1 MIEISATHKCTISL
15 GHTGENAAVRVAFS
29 LLPFQQA
36 FPGGRP
42 ALLVRRPKEE
52 TAYPV
57 PLDVDGASAYWTV
70 SAADTEATGF
80 GQAELQWYLGQTL
93 AKSDKFQFFVAQ
105 ALTAGAEPPDEPTKR
120 WFDAIERS
128 IGNLDDLTTT
138 AKDSL
143 VAAINEAARTG
154 GGAAG
159 VELRVSGGYIQYSTD
174 GAKTWSNLITVE
186 DLKGDVGEKGDP
198 GENGVSPTVTTSKSG
213 KVTTVTVTD
222 ADGEHSFEVL
232 DGADGSA
239 LPTVTDSDNGKFLR
253 VASGVWAAVS
263 AEQNTADAL
272 IVQSTPEWEVGGIN
286 SSTGADQTRSDRL
299 RCGYIALRNLMG
311 ISFDTIELFVLVYKD
326 TEILGNVYGAFV
338 DAVDADY
345 IRIQYPAATQIRL
358 VAKNAVGTD
367 ILPED
372 AASVVIS
379 EYRSNTLVYPELD
392 AVKTAAAEQTEN
404 ILSILHTTKE
414 LMWEQGT
421 INATTGLDKDSTA
434 RIRCGYTDFANIV
447 EIAVTQSAQIN
458 IFAYD
463 ARKNALGD
471 TGWLAANVTKTTAEL
486 KAAFP
491 GIRYVRLCALSGDVS
506 YGDKIAV
513 TVISVNDSM
522 DDFKTSML
530 EKTDDAHRF
539 DSKFQVIAYSNIG
552 VAPINTKEHFEYCA
566 KHGFDGLKCDVR
578 ITSDDKLV
586 LCHDAGFTL
595 DANGRITTYS
605 VSSSTAIRSMT
616 YDQVVALEHAQQ
628 YNGQYCHPTDLD
640 TFLTVCKRNGKLP
653 YITVRGATD
662 STEDGTL
669 APTVAKLVAEAIR
682 KFSVERNCIVN
693 SYDPA
698 ILLMI
703 RAIEPEVYL
712 SQVFYPYNET
722 LRTAALKN
730 AKENELYMLCLFFQ
744 DATNDYDTMVADA
757 NILAMI
763 SECKTRGIRVWGAQ
777 TTEEAT
783 LDKITALGFGGTHH
797 KKPLTEST

>member
-1 MIEISATHKCTISL
+1 MIEISATHKRTISL

-70 SAADTEATGF
+70 SAADTEAAGF
-80 GQAELQWYLGQTL
+80 GQAELQWYLEQTL

-105 ALTAGAEPPDEPTKR
+105 ALAAGAEPPDEPTKR

-174 GAKTWSNLITVE
+174 GAKTWSNLIAVE
-186 DLKGDVGEKGDP
+186 DLKGAS
-198 GENGVSPTVTTSKSG
+198 GENGVSPTITTSKSG
-213 KVTTVTVTD
+213 KVTSVTVTD

-239 LPTVTDSDNGKFLR
+239 LPAVTAADNGKFLR
-253 VASGVWAAVS
+253 VASGAWAAVS

-272 IVQSTPEWEVGGIN
+272 IVQSTPTWEVGGIN
-286 SSTGADQTRSDRL
+286 SATGADQTRTDRL

-311 ISFDTIELFVLVYKD
+311 ISFDTIKLTVLAYKD
-326 TEILGNVYGAFV
+326 TEILGDVYGAFV

-345 IRIQYPAATQIRL
+345 IRTQYPAATHIRL
-358 VAKNAVGTD
+358 LAKNAAGTD
-367 ILPED
+367 ILPEN
-372 AASVVIS
+372 ATSVVVS

-392 AVKTAAAEQTEN
+392 AVKTAAEERDEN

-414 LMWEQGT
+414 LTWEQGT
-421 INATTGLDKDSTA
+421 INGATGLDKDSTT
-434 RIRCGYTDFANIV
+434 RIRCGYIDFANIV
-447 EIAVTQSAQIN
+447 EIAVTQNARIN

-463 ARKNALGD
+463 ARKNALGSTD
-471 TGWLAANVTKTTAEL
+471 WLAANVTKTTAEL
-486 KAAFP
+486 KAAYP
-491 GIRYVRLCALSGDVS
+491 GIRYVRLCVFSGDVS

-539 DSKFQVIAYSNIG
+539 DDKFQVIAYSNIG

-605 VSSSTAIRSMT
+605 ASNSTAIRSMT
-616 YDQVVALEHAQQ
+616 YDQVVALEHAKQ

-640 TFLTVCKRNGKLP
+640 AFLTVCKRSGKLP

-669 APTVAKLVAEAIR
+669 APTVAKLVAAAIR
-682 KFSVERNCIVN
+682 KFSVERTCIVN

-712 SQVFYPYNET
+712 SQVFYPYNGT

-730 AKENELYMLCLFFQ
+730 AKENELYMLCFFFQ
-744 DATNDYDTMVADA
+744 DATHDYDTMVADA
-757 NILAMI
+757 NILAAI
-763 SECKTRGIRVWGAQ
+763 AECKTRGIRVWGAQ
-777 TTEEAT
+777 TTDEAT

-797 KKPLTEST
+797 KQPLTEST